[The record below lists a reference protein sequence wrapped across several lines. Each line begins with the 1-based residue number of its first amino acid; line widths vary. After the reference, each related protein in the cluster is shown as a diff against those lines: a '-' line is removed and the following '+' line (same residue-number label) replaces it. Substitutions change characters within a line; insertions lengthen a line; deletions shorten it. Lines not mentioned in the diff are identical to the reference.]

1 MPSVVA
7 GESAFFVTEV
17 DTAGIG
23 STRLPGEGLRREGD
37 CIEAIH
43 QSEYRHHAQ
52 EKSEGEIQRQEHGRH
67 DIEGV
72 STVAIIIMPQVMRQ
86 VGTGR
91 TKTGLTLLKAACL
104 PPDIDRISQL
114 TISYRY

>member
-7 GESAFFVTEV
+7 GKSAYYVAAV

-52 EKSEGEIQRQEHGRH
+52 EKSEGEIQRQEHGRY

-72 STVAIIIMPQVMRQ
+72 STVAIIAWPQTHAR
-86 VGTGR
+86 VGSVSET
-91 TKTGLTLLKAACL
+91 
-104 PPDIDRISQL
+104 SQL
-114 TISYRY
+114 ELPDPNDDVKILCLLRHQ